1 MKIIIYS
8 SLLCPYCRAAKVL
21 LNTLKLRYEEILI
34 DNKPEVKKQM
44 INKSSGKE
52 TVPQVFIG
60 GNHIGGYDD
69 LKEVYDNKKLFLI
82 FCCRQ
87 CHLKHQF

>member
-44 INKSSGKE
+44 IKISNRQ
-52 TVPQVFIG
+52 TVPQIFFDKI
-60 GNHIGGYDD
+60 HIGGYDD
-69 LKEVYDNKKLFLI
+69 LEKKYKNGELLKLI
-82 FCCRQ
+82 NEE
-87 CHLKHQF
+87 KV

>member
-44 INKSSGKE
+44 IKISNRQ
-52 TVPQVFIG
+52 TVPQIFFDKM
-60 GNHIGGYDD
+60 HIGGYDD
-69 LKEVYDNKKLFLI
+69 LEKKYKNGELQKLI
-82 FCCRQ
+82 NEE
-87 CHLKHQF
+87 KI